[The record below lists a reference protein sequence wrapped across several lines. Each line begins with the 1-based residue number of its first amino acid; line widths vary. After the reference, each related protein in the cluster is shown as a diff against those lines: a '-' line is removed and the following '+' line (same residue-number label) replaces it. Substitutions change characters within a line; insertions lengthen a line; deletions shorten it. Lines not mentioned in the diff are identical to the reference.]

1 MKTGF
6 VDWTEKE
13 INLYIF
19 DQNTHV
25 DTVTVPVADKLDS
38 SGLTPLLNRYFEQI
52 YLSIPLNLLTLREL
66 TFPFSDRSKIKDTI
80 SYELEGLLLGSVSD
94 YSIDY
99 IITDTFD
106 SGCKVLAVCIEK
118 SRLGKIIRTFSS
130 AGLEPRTVTSIDMSI
145 SGGKSERIIEGSA
158 LSGEKRLEAA
168 EREIITPLVNLRQ
181 NELSYTGDIERMK
194 KTMRLTA
201 SLTLILM
208 LILSAHA
215 VIRFMAWKNE
225 NEALTRQSQSIY
237 HSVFPEDRKI
247 VDAVGQF
254 KGNLAVLKEKSALF
268 GGIPLLDIL
277 NNIANLKSRNIIL
290 NEFNADGKNL
300 ILKGTASSFEEVDS
314 FRNGLTV
321 PFEGVK
327 ILNSDATAD
336 KKINFTI
343 IMQEKTA

>member
-6 VDWTEKE
+6 VDWAEKE
-13 INLYIF
+13 INLYVF
-19 DQNTHV
+19 DQNAHV
-25 DTVTVPVADKLDS
+25 DTVTVPVEDKLDS
-38 SGLTPLLNRYFEQI
+38 SGLTPLLNRYFDQI

-66 TFPFSDRSKIKDTI
+66 TFPFSDRVKIKDTI

-118 SRLGKIIRTFSS
+118 SRLGEVLRTFSS
-130 AGLEPRTVTSIDMSI
+130 AGLEPRAVTSIDMSI
-145 SGGKSERIIEGSA
+145 SGGKIENIIDGSA

-168 EREIITPLVNLRQ
+168 KREIINPLLNLRQ

-194 KTMRLTA
+194 KTLRLTA
-201 SLTLILM
+201 SLMLILM

-225 NEALTRQSQSIY
+225 NMTLTRQLQSIY

-268 GGIPLLDIL
+268 GGIPVLDIL

>member
-145 SGGKSERIIEGSA
+145 SGGKSENIIEGSA